1 MAIFQGI
8 LLLIVLLLVPMA
20 AAATVVGVGR
30 GAEEQDPECL
40 PTSCGKQDGPEIRF
54 PFRLK
59 GHHPNHCGY
68 PGFDLSCIHHSKFPV
83 LELPFSVYAFVK
95 HIDYKSQTISISDSE
110 PQVCLPRQLPNLNI
124 SAFPFQ
130 FLTNYFYK
138 DVSFINCS
146 HTLYEPRIACLSDQS
161 HQVYAVINS
170 YNSLYV
176 SCTKMYNMSLPYE
189 IFRYYYRNI
198 TFDDLQLN
206 WSKPEC
212 RKCEARGQNCGF
224 KNNNNSSSSKSQL
237 LLNGSTEC
245 FDKPRQPSMGAL
257 TKLKIAGAVVGPTF
271 LLLVVIAIYHVYRS
285 NKMKKADQVKIDK
298 FLEDYKALKPARY
311 SYADIKKITNQ
322 FEDKVGQGGYGIVY
336 KGKLSNDVYVAVKI
350 LNNVKGNG
358 DEFINEVQTMG
369 RIHHINVVRLV
380 GYCADGFRRA
390 LLYEFLP
397 NNSLEKFI
405 ASDQQKRSL
414 GWKKL
419 EDIALGIAKGI
430 EYLHLGCDQRILHF
444 DIKPHNILLD
454 NKFNPKISDFGLAKL
469 CSKEQSV
476 VSMTT
481 ARGTVG
487 YIAPEVFSRNFGNVS
502 YKSDVYSFGM
512 LLLDMVGGRQNT
524 ETQNTSEC
532 YFPEWI
538 YKRLDQGEDLGIQIE
553 EDGDAKIIRKLTI
566 VGLWCIQWYPVDR
579 PSMKVVVQM
588 LEGDGDTLIVPHS
601 PFASTNP
608 MPMTGTTGG
617 RTFNSELEVISE
629 SE

>member
-1 MAIFQGI
+1 M
-8 LLLIVLLLVPMA
+8 
-20 AAATVVGVGR
+20 
-30 GAEEQDPECL
+30 
-40 PTSCGKQDGPEIRF
+40 
-54 PFRLK
+54 
-59 GHHPNHCGY
+59 
-68 PGFDLSCIHHSKFPV
+68 
-83 LELPFSVYAFVK
+83 
-95 HIDYKSQTISISDSE
+95 
-110 PQVCLPRQLPNLNI
+110 
-124 SAFPFQ
+124 
-130 FLTNYFYK
+130 
-138 DVSFINCS
+138 
-146 HTLYEPRIACLSDQS
+146 
-161 HQVYAVINS
+161 
-170 YNSLYV
+170 
-176 SCTKMYNMSLPYE
+176 
-189 IFRYYYRNI
+189 
-198 TFDDLQLN
+198 
-206 WSKPEC
+206 
-212 RKCEARGQNCGF
+212 
-224 KNNNNSSSSKSQL
+224 
-237 LLNGSTEC
+237 
-245 FDKPRQPSMGAL
+245 
-257 TKLKIAGAVVGPTF
+257 IAGGVLGLTLCVI
-271 LLLVVIAIYHVYRS
+271 VIVIIAIYRS
-285 NKMKKADQVKIDK
+285 NKMKKEDQAKINK

-322 FEDKVGQGGYGIVY
+322 FEEEVGQGGYGIVY

-397 NNSLEKFI
+397 NNSLDKFI
-405 ASDQQKRSL
+405 SSNQEKHSL
-414 GWKKL
+414 GWEKL
-419 EDIALGIAKGI
+419 HDIALGISKGI

-444 DIKPHNILLD
+444 DIKPQNVLLD

-476 VSMTT
+476 VSMTA

-512 LLLDMVGGRQNT
+512 LLIDMVGGRENT
-524 ETQNTSEC
+524 ITQNTSEC

-538 YKRLDQGEDLGIQIE
+538 YKRLDQGEDLGIQIKAV
-553 EDGDAKIIRKLTI
+553 GDAKIIKKLII

-588 LEGDGDTLIVPHS
+588 LEGNEDTLSVPSS

-608 MPMTGTTGG
+608 MPKKATMDG
-617 RTFNSELEVISE
+617 RTFNSDLELVSE

>member
-1 MAIFQGI
+1 MAIFHGI
-8 LLLIVLLLVPMA
+8 LLLIVPLLVPMA
-20 AAATVVGVGR
+20 AAATVVGLGG
-30 GAEEQDPECL
+30 GAEEQDPECS
-40 PTSCGKQDGPEIRF
+40 PTNCSKQDGPKIKF

-59 GHHPNHCGY
+59 GKQPPRCGY
-68 PGFDLSCIHHSKFPV
+68 PGFDLSCTPHSKYPV
-83 LELPFSVYAFVK
+83 LELPFSVNVFVK
-95 HIDYKSQTISISDSE
+95 HIDYKSQTINISDSD
-110 PQVCLPRQLPNLNI
+110 PHGCFPRQLSNLNL
-124 SAFPFQ
+124 SASPFQ
-130 FLTNYFYK
+130 FLSNYFLY
-138 DVSFINCS
+138 DHSFINCS
-146 HTLYEPRIACLSDQS
+146 QTQDQIWTDEYQIACLSDQS
-161 HQVYAVINS
+161 HQVYVIDS
-170 YNSLYV
+170 SSLPDI
-176 SCTKMYNMSLPYE
+176 SCTKMYNTSLPSE
-189 IFRYYYRNI
+189 IFYYSYGPI
-198 TFDDLQLN
+198 TFDDLRLN
-206 WSKPEC
+206 WNKPEC
-212 RKCEARGQNCGF
+212 GKCEARGKNCRF
-224 KNNNNSSSSKSQL
+224 KNNDNSSSSKSQL
-237 LLNGSTEC
+237 STEC
-245 FDKPRQPSMGAL
+245 SGDKPKQGKVL
-257 TKLKIAGAVVGPTF
+257 GPTI
-271 LLLVVIAIYHVYRS
+271 LLVVVIAIYRVYRS
-285 NKMKKADQVKIDK
+285 NKMKKANQVKIDK

-405 ASDQQKRSL
+405 ASDQQKHSL

-454 NKFNPKISDFGLAKL
+454 NKFNPKVSDFGLAKL
-469 CSKEQSV
+469 CSKEQSA
-476 VSMTT
+476 VSMT
-481 ARGTVG
+481 AVRGTVG

-524 ETQNTSEC
+524 VTQSTSEC

-588 LEGDGDTLIVPHS
+588 LERDGDTLTVPHS
-601 PFASTNP
+601 PFASTNS
-608 MPMTGTTGG
+608 MPTKGTTGG
-617 RTFNSELEVISE
+617 RTFSSELEVISE

>member
-8 LLLIVLLLVPMA
+8 LLVIVLLLVPMA
-20 AAATVVGVGR
+20 AAATVVGLG
-30 GAEEQDPECL
+30 GAEEQHDECIM
-40 PTSCGKQDGPEIRF
+40 PTSCRKHHGPEIRF

-59 GHHPNHCGY
+59 GKQPDYCGGYHPS
-68 PGFDLSCIHHSKFPV
+68 FDLSCTPHSIYPM
-83 LELPFSVYAFVK
+83 LQLPNFVNVCVK
-95 HIDYKSQTISISDSE
+95 KINYKSQTIHISDADG
-110 PQVCLPRQLPNLNI
+110 CFPRQLQNLDL
-124 SAFPFQ
+124 SASPFQ
-130 FLTNYFYK
+130 FLSNYDYYP
-138 DVSFINCS
+138 DLSFINCS
-146 HTLYEPRIACLSDQS
+146 QTPDQFWTNRYQIACLSDQS
-161 HQVYAVINS
+161 LQVYATGS
-170 YNSLYV
+170 GSFPDL
-176 SCTKMYNMSLPYE
+176 SCTKMYNMTLPYE
-189 IFRYYYRNI
+189 FFGYASI

-212 RKCEARGQNCGF
+212 GNCEAQGKYCRF
-224 KNNNNSSSSKSQL
+224 KNNNS
-237 LLNGSTEC
+237 NGTTEC
-245 FDKPRQPSMGAL
+245 LDKPKRPSMGVLRKLEISGGVLGL
-257 TKLKIAGAVVGPTF
+257 TLFVM
-271 LLLVVIAIYHVYRS
+271 VVITICLVYRS
-285 NKMKKADQVKIDK
+285 NKMKKEDQVKIDK

-322 FEDKVGQGGYGIVY
+322 FQDKVGQGGYGIVY
-336 KGKLSNDVYVAVKI
+336 KGKLSNDVHVAVKI

-405 ASDQQKRSL
+405 STNKEKNSL
-414 GWKKL
+414 GWEKL
-419 EDIALGIAKGI
+419 HDIALGIAKGI

-444 DIKPHNILLD
+444 DIKPHNVLLD
-454 NKFNPKISDFGLAKL
+454 NKFTPKISDFGLAKL
-469 CSKEQSV
+469 CSKEQSA

-524 ETQNTSEC
+524 ATQNNSEC

-553 EDGDAKIIRKLTI
+553 ENGDAKIIRKITI

-608 MPMTGTTGG
+608 MSTRGAIGG
-617 RTFNSELEVISE
+617 RTFNSELEIISE

>member
-20 AAATVVGVGR
+20 AAATVGELG
-30 GAEEQDPECL
+30 GAKEQDAECL

-68 PGFDLSCIHHSKFPV
+68 PGFDLSCTPHSKYPV
-83 LELPFSVYAFVK
+83 IELPYFVNVFVNN
-95 HIDYKSQTISISDSE
+95 IDYTSHTINISDSE
-110 PQVCLPRQLPNLNI
+110 PHVCFPRQLPNLNP
-124 SAFPFQ
+124 SASPFQ
-130 FLTNYFYK
+130 FLTSLYEDF
-138 DVSFINCS
+138 SFINCS
-146 HTLYEPRIACLSDQS
+146 QTQDEYSMNQIPCLSDQS
-161 HQVYAVINS
+161 HQVYAIRSS
-170 YNSLYV
+170 YSWLLV
-176 SCTKMYNMSLPYE
+176 SCTKMYNMSLPQE
-189 IFRYYYRNI
+189 IFDYGYIR
-198 TFDDLQLN
+198 FDHLQLN
-206 WSKPEC
+206 WGKPEC
-212 RKCEARGQNCGF
+212 GKCEAQGKNCGF
-224 KNNNNSSSSKSQL
+224 KKNNNNSSSSKSQL

-257 TKLKIAGAVVGPTF
+257 TKLKIAGAVLGPTF

-469 CSKEQSV
+469 CSKEQSA

-524 ETQNTSEC
+524 VTQNTSEC

-588 LEGDGDTLIVPHS
+588 LEGDADTLIVPHS